1 MFRILVI
8 DDDPIIRAVLHKSLG
23 NQGYQVTVADNGIE
37 GIAQAK
43 KMRPALIIC
52 DWMMTPIDG
61 IEVCRTIKSDVNL
74 TTTFLVL
81 LTAKD
86 AVEDRVIGL
95 DAGADEFLSKPIEMN
110 ELKAR
115 VRAGLRLYQVNE
127 DLRQQKHNLETL
139 NQKLQAELDEAAE
152 YVRSLLPAPI
162 SGEISIE
169 TFFEP
174 SARLGGD
181 CFDYYEIEPGK
192 IAIYLLDV
200 SGHGVG
206 AALLSISVLNVLR
219 SQSLP
224 NTDFTDP
231 AQVLQ
236 ALNQAFPMSE
246 HGDKYFTIWYGVYHS
261 DRRQIV
267 YSSAGHP
274 PAILIRKLQ
283 ENESEI
289 ELLGKPDLPIGMLA
303 DVTYQT
309 QSFQISGN
317 ADLYLLSDG
326 AYEIKV
332 SDTNIWGWESFLELI
347 VECDRCQIQ
356 RLDRVVDEIKQATD
370 KYSFDDDLSMLK
382 VKFLHDS

>member
-23 NQGYQVTVADNGIE
+23 NQGYQVAVADNGIE
-37 GIAQAK
+37 GIAQAQEL
-43 KMRPALIIC
+43 RPALIIC

-61 IEVCRTIKSDVNL
+61 IEVCRTIKSDVSL
-74 TTTFLVL
+74 ATTFLVL

-115 VRAGLRLYQVNE
+115 VRAGLRLYQLNE
-127 DLRQQKHNLETL
+127 DLRQQKHNLQTL
-139 NQKLQAELDEAAE
+139 NRKLQDELDEAAE

-162 SGEISIE
+162 FGEISIE
-169 TFFEP
+169 TFFQP

-231 AQVLQ
+231 ARVLQ

-261 DRRQIV
+261 DRRQLI

-274 PAILIRKLQ
+274 PAILVKKMRQ
-283 ENESEI
+283 HDPEI
-289 ELLGKPDLPIGMLA
+289 ELLGKPDLPIGMLS
-303 DVTYQT
+303 DINYQT
-309 QSFQISGN
+309 QSCQISGN

-347 VECDRCQIQ
+347 VECDRDRIQ
-356 RLDRVVDEIKQATD
+356 HLDEVVDEIKTATK
-370 KYSFDDDLSMLK
+370 KYNFDDDLSMIK